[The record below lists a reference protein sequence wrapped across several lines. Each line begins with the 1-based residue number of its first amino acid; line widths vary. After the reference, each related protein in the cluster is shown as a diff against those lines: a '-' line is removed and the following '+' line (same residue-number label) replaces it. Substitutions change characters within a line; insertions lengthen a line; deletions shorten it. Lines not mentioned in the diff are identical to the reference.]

1 MTDPVVVSLSVAA
14 PPETVYGLVAD
25 LARMSEW
32 SPETTEI
39 RWLDGATQAQV
50 GARFRG
56 TNRNGFRRWNTICTV
71 VTAVPGIELSWRSSS
86 FGLSVALWTY
96 RFTADGESG
105 TTVTESTQDE
115 RGALMRLLAPLATGV
130 RDRAAH
136 NEDTMLATLQ
146 RLKGEAERSSA

>member
-1 MTDPVVVSLSVAA
+1 MTGSVEVSLTIAA
-14 PPETVYGLVAD
+14 PPETVYRLVAD

-71 VTAVPGIELSWRSSS
+71 VTAEPGIALSWRSSS
-86 FGLSVALWTY
+86 FGLSVAQWTY
-96 RFTADGESG
+96 RFAPDGEGG
-105 TTVTESTQDE
+105 TKVTESTQDD
-115 RGALMRLLAPLATGV
+115 RGSLMRLIAPLATGV

-136 NEDTMLATLQ
+136 NEDTMLATLL
-146 RLKGEAERSSA
+146 RLKAEAEHTTA